1 MNALAA
7 AMRDA
12 MTRSPHDLVV
22 LDKDSDTWRSCPWPE
37 VHGMAESIAARLL
50 QRDRLGAVGL
60 VGEPTVELIAAI
72 QGAWLAGVAV
82 SLLPGRGGA
91 PTRRNG
97 RTAPCSASAGSASTR
112 C

>member
-1 MNALAA
+1 MSTPPRCA
-7 AMRDA
+7 
-12 MTRSPHDLVV
+12 TRLPHDLVA
-22 LDKDSDTWRSCPWPE
+22 LDKDSDTWRACPWPE

-60 VGEPTVELIAAI
+60 VGEPTGELIAAI

-82 SLLPGRGGA
+82 SLLPRPRRGA
-91 PTRRNG
+91 DPSEWAHSTS
-97 RTAPCSASAGSASTR
+97 SASAGSASTR